1 MINEPLKLVQLKQD
15 SGLIILMY
23 IINIPMDYYK

>member
-1 MINEPLKLVQLKQD
+1 MINEPLKLVQSKQD
-15 SGLIILMY
+15 RGFIILIY